1 MNNDQY
7 LKNRN
12 KETSE
17 YIDKI
22 KKLLDSKQEENLRL
36 ALQLIES
43 GGVPSELLAY
53 LYVIGI
59 CFDDL
64 EIAKKAHELFSNNA
78 PPELLEYTQN
88 LWEYDDPLSLSEYEV
103 SEFLAETEQN
113 QYLDTPLLANLMLKY
128 GNVGGAYC
136 LKNNTDSPQ
145 NILQELYSSEWLSL
159 SSFELNELPAEV
171 GLFTETKH
179 LVISSNNFSEI
190 PGELQN
196 LVNLER
202 IYFDETP
209 LSEQAIHQLERFFP
223 KAMGYHYSTL
233 GRNAFHEKK
242 YDDASYFMKKAI
254 TLDASKADYWNVQGV
269 TLGRLQDRD
278 EAIRCFDEALALNP
292 QDTLAFSNKAHI
304 YHLMGKETESLE
316 AANTGLAVYT
326 QHPQISRSWEG
337 TLYFRKGQALFY
349 LNRFE
354 ESHEAYD
361 QALSVEPSMGG
372 AWFNKACTY
381 AQQHDKDA
389 MLKHLREAIRCDAKF
404 KRDAP
409 KDNDFEEY
417 WQDEDFLVLL
427 NQKQNQ

>member
-12 KETSE
+12 KETSQ

-36 ALQLIES
+36 ALQLVES
-43 GGVPSELLAY
+43 GGVPPELLTY

-59 CFDDL
+59 CYEDL
-64 EIAKKAHELFSNNA
+64 DIAKKAHELFSNNA
-78 PPELLEYTQN
+78 PPELLDYTQN
-88 LWEYDDPLSLSEYEV
+88 LWEYDDPLSLSEYEI
-103 SEFLAETEQN
+103 SEFLEESKKTQHFN
-113 QYLDTPLLANLMLKY
+113 SPLLANLMLKF
-128 GNVGGAYC
+128 GNVGGSYC
-136 LKNNTDSPQ
+136 LKNNTAPAEV
-145 NILQELYSSEWLSL
+145 ILREIYNTEWLSL
-159 SSFELNELPAEV
+159 SSFELDKLPPEV

-190 PGELQN
+190 PDEIQN
-196 LVNLER
+196 LINLER

-209 LSEQAIHQLERFFP
+209 LSDQAIHRLDTFFP

-242 YDDASYFMKKAI
+242 YDDASYYMKKAI
-254 TLDASKADYWNVQGV
+254 TLDTSKADYWNVQGV
-269 TLGRLQDRD
+269 TLGRLRNRE
-278 EAIRCFDEALALNP
+278 EAIRCFEEALAINP

-316 AANTGLAVYT
+316 AANAGLATYT
-326 QHPQISRSWEG
+326 QHPHISRSWEG

-361 QALSVEPSMGG
+361 HALSIEPSMGG

-381 AQQHDKDA
+381 ARQCDKPE
-389 MLKHLREAIRCDAKF
+389 MLKHLKEAIRCDAKF
-404 KRDAP
+404 RRDAP
-409 KDNDFEEY
+409 KDKDFEAY
-417 WQDEDFLVLL
+417 WQDKDFIALL
-427 NQKQNQ
+427 DQK